1 METPE
6 HANAA
11 LPIRTG
17 SVGAYGLPPTGKGR
31 KRHGSSSV
39 TDLTFDFQPIVEGL
53 PTHNYKLRS
62 RRAALKVGVKADA
75 VKHFRRCVSAMR
87 DRQRRLARDLK
98 ASESDVDGRIER
110 PREVSTVAERAVN
123 YRHERLRLAVAWFSG
138 VKVSGREWADLRRR
152 RPRAENYEDVL
163 RYGIRL
169 IFTAAG
175 YHEFTGLSQEFA
187 LSAFAPVFDS
197 TPPTYLWS
205 LLFYNATAAAVYD
218 QVLAN
223 MHFSREQF
231 ERNLAFRYS
240 ALPWAC
246 ISEGN
251 RYASALRILLLMAG
265 VEPNPGPPRRDAQQ
279 AQPGAQAAAGAHPA
293 AQAAAAPPDAEAQP
307 RRAINI
313 VRPGQQAQPQ
323 QRGNP
328 GGQRGGQR
336 PRYHRGGNNR
346 EYARNMING
355 FRQDMQAEADGLRE
369 RNRDLE
375 RQAAIRQE
383 EHQAREGELLEQLR
397 VAQQHV
403 DQAVHEGFRYD
414 EEAPMR
420 VFAFH
425 GKFVR
430 GFQCTFNDG
439 LDETGIIDPIVTVN
453 VYADGHWTTNA
464 DGHIHSLQVT
474 PSMLQVAS
482 RSVMCA
488 TRVARM
494 RNIFNG
500 LQVCSEIKE
509 EIKHLASVQIVDYM
523 LEIELIAFILTGLIS
538 TAGTL
543 RWINDC
549 EEWVF
554 DKYVI
559 TQLDS
564 DAESRLAPV
573 HFAAD
578 TLKFQASM
586 ATNSRAAPFVIAG
599 HTPGVPDSSDF
610 TTLCAGMLK
619 RMYPKTTKR
628 SEEVLNEL
636 SRIATDL
643 TFEMWQHITDEDHVP
658 KRDLLELSLKG
669 RPAHEALQIMEGFND
684 AENAPQLAINRYNTF
699 PYKCFI
705 KLEAY
710 PFGSMKP
717 PRFIQSLDPWCRGV
731 QIFFMA
737 RILHLI
743 EVGTRRCNVKGL
755 RPDEITEKLKEKF
768 ATMDLVAESDYSAFE
783 ASVGPDL
790 KNVVENQIF
799 MDLAADDAER
809 DFITAC
815 LRRDEVNV
823 IGPCFT
829 IPRYHHIR
837 MSGDLW
843 TSIGNLLTNIVIS
856 AYANRMS
863 VAHLMD
869 VGLFE
874 GDDGAY
880 PAPADPDAVVARAKQ
895 AGMILELAIAPWES
909 LSFCGNNFTLLE
921 DGSLLRFRDPLKAAA
936 NATVL
941 FNAPRSTRKHDLML
955 QRSKVICYLQYPVVP
970 DAFVFFCV
978 VERFT
983 RDYQVNADLLLRMGH
998 LKEWG
1003 GAGLER
1009 CVPDWL
1015 VFDSYGSLLS
1025 DRQFVNLVYERNR
1038 AAGGHCP
1045 KSRVWEMVKIVRA
1058 ANGNYNHVIL
1068 PSPFDYPATGAW
1080 FARDGS
1086 RFTHVDSCMGFKRV
1100 AVNDKYAEPSYA
1112 LITHQ
1117 PAMHTRTCPDEYVVE
1132 QDRNGRRFTA
1142 RLSWCDLMP
1151 VFSVLFSLVALFA
1164 IFFFILR
1171 TDQVD
1176 RLDHQAQDFTSYD
1189 RTTGLPFSVRQ
1200 MCGFKYERYEPAVY
1214 AGYCQANSLSDLLE
1228 RYSEP
1233 LDTTSL
1239 PSLASSL
1246 LTIAFA
1252 HIRAWFE
1259 YYLPTC
1265 SASLY
1270 SLFSSFLSLFRA
1282 TYDLSDVDVFLTNLV
1297 CWFAPDSG
1305 YEPSLPTLL
1314 VVRALCAVFT
1324 VCTIIRAA
1332 IFILSPLRRRLYGL
1346 YLVLF
1351 PAAVCAVML
1360 GLGLAHH
1367 FLFLL
1372 LLPYTVF
1379 FGVLAVHL
1387 TLRPVFRLLVRVIT
1401 H

>member
-6 HANAA
+6 HASAA

-17 SVGAYGLPPTGKGR
+17 SVGASGLPPTGKGCNQ
-31 KRHGSSSV
+31 HGSLSV
-39 TDLTFDFQPIVEGL
+39 TDLTFDHQPLVEGL

-62 RRAALKVGVKADA
+62 RRAALKVGVKAEA
-75 VKHFRRCVSAMR
+75 VKHFRRCIKAMR
-87 DRQRRLARDLK
+87 DRQLRLARDLK
-98 ASESDVDGRIER
+98 ASDSDIEGRIER
-110 PREVSTVAERAVN
+110 PREVSTVAERAVD
-123 YRHERLRLAVAWFSG
+123 YRHERLRLATAWFSG
-138 VKVSGREWADLRRR
+138 EHVSGREWADLRRR

-197 TPPTYLWS
+197 TPPQYLWS
-205 LLFYNATAAAVYD
+205 LLFYNSSATAVYD

-246 ISEGN
+246 ISDGN
-251 RYASALRILLLMAG
+251 RYASALRLLLIIAG

-279 AQPGAQAAAGAHPA
+279 AQPAAQAAAAAPRP
-293 AQAAAAPPDAEAQP
+293 AQAAAAPPDAEAQQ
-307 RRAINI
+307 RRALNI
-313 VRPGQQAQPQ
+313 VRPGQAQPQ
-323 QRGNP
+323 PRGNP

-369 RNRDLE
+369 RNRELE
-375 RQAAIRQE
+375 RQAAVRQE
-383 EHQAREGELLEQLR
+383 EHQVREGELLEQLR
-397 VAQQHV
+397 QAQQHV
-403 DQAVHEGFRYD
+403 DQAVHEGFRYNED
-414 EEAPMR
+414 APMR

-425 GKFVR
+425 GRFVR

-439 LDETGIIDPIVTVN
+439 SNEDGVVDPIVTVN
-453 VYADGHWTTNA
+453 VFADGHWTTNA
-464 DGHIHSLQVT
+464 DGHIHSLQVS

-488 TRVARM
+488 TKTARM

-523 LEIELIAFILTGLIS
+523 LEIELIAFVLTGLIS

-559 TQLDS
+559 TQLPD
-564 DAESRLAPV
+564 DAEDRLAPV

-578 TLKFQASM
+578 TLKFQAST
-586 ATNSRAAPFVIAG
+586 ATNARAAPFVIDG

-628 SEEVLNEL
+628 SEEVLNDL
-636 SRIATDL
+636 FRIATDL
-643 TFEMWQHITDEDHVP
+643 TREIRQHISDEDNVP
-658 KRDLLELSLKG
+658 KRDLLETSLKG
-669 RPAHEALQIMEGFND
+669 RPAHEALQIIEGFED
-684 AENAPQLAINRYNTF
+684 AEHAPQAAIARYNTF

-755 RPDEITEKLKEKF
+755 RPDEITEALKLKF

-799 MDLAADDAER
+799 LDLAADDSER
-809 DFITAC
+809 EFIVAC
-815 LRRDEVNV
+815 LCRDEVNV

-829 IPRYHHIR
+829 IPHYHHIR

-856 AYANRMS
+856 AYANRMDVS
-863 VAHLMD
+863 HLMD

-880 PAPADPDAVVARAKQ
+880 PAPADPAAVVARAKQ

-983 RDYQVNADLLLRMGH
+983 RDYQVDADLLLRMGH

-1015 VFDSYGSLLS
+1015 VHDSYGSLLS

-1045 KSRVWEMVKIVRA
+1045 KSRVWDMVKAVRA
-1058 ANGNYNHVIL
+1058 ADGNYNHVVL
-1068 PSPFDYPATGAW
+1068 PSPFDHPATGAW

-1086 RFTHVDSCMGFKRV
+1086 RFTHVDSFMGFKRI
-1100 AVNDKYAEPSYA
+1100 AVNDKYTEPAYA

-1117 PAMHTRTCPDEYVVE
+1117 PRIHTRACPEEYVVE

-1142 RLSWCDLMP
+1142 RLSWSDLMP
-1151 VFSVLFSLVALFA
+1151 AFSLLFVCMALFA
-1164 IFFFILR
+1164 SLFFVLYA
-1171 TDQVD
+1171 DQAS
-1176 RLDHQAQDFTSYD
+1176 RLDHQAHDFTSYD
-1189 RTTGLPFSVRQ
+1189 PTTGLPYSVRQ
-1200 MCGFKYERYEPAVY
+1200 MCVFKYERYEPEVY
-1214 AGYCQANSLSDLLE
+1214 AGYDSAKSLEDFLQLYL
-1228 RYSEP
+1228 RP
-1233 LDTTSL
+1233 LDTSSL
-1239 PSLASSL
+1239 PRLVFTAL
-1246 LTIAFA
+1246 MRLRA
-1252 HIRAWFE
+1252 HIQARFE
-1259 YYLPTC
+1259 FYMPVC
-1265 SASLY
+1265 SASFY
-1270 SLFSSFLSLFRA
+1270 SLFSSFRFLFLS
-1282 TYDLSDVDVFLTNLV
+1282 TYDLHDVDVFLTNLV
-1297 CWFAPDSG
+1297 CWFAPGSG

-1314 VVRALCAVFT
+1314 VVRASCAVFY
-1324 VCTIIRAA
+1324 IYA
-1332 IFILSPLRRRLYGL
+1332 IFRVIYFFFSPVRRWSFGL

-1351 PAAVCAVML
+1351 PAAIWIAMM
-1360 GLGLAHH
+1360 GLGLVHH
-1367 FLFLL
+1367 YLFIFLFPFTLL
-1372 LLPYTVF
+1372 IAA
-1379 FGVLAVHL
+1379 LAVHRL
-1387 TLRPVFRLLVRVIT
+1387 IEPILRILIIFFF